1 MTETTHPPATLT
13 LRDRKEMLLQELR
26 ERWDAEIA
34 PIVPAHINE
43 SRLCGLMS
51 AAFTTT
57 PKLLKCHAMTM
68 LDSIVTL
75 FQLGLTPNSSALG
88 HGWILPYADKAIAG
102 ESGGHATHR
111 AVAIIGYKGWLQ
123 LASQAGNIKSID
135 ARAVYLRDVEEDRF
149 EIGTS
154 DGTPFVR
161 YNELA
166 VDDGSGRDDSD
177 IVGAYCHITGLDGRV
192 AQVWLPRWKLDKL
205 EPKRGGRGAWAS
217 NREFPT
223 RYAGMV
229 RKTTIRA
236 IFNQGMWPLET
247 ERLARALDH
256 EAQVDE
262 LDKVTALPLPEDA
275 ERPRTDQLFDDLV
288 GKSDEGTPAPGP
300 DFSLEDAQAEDS
312 KARPD
317 DTNG

>member
-1 MTETTHPPATLT
+1 
-13 LRDRKEMLLQELR
+13 
-26 ERWDAEIA
+26 
-34 PIVPAHINE
+34 
-43 SRLCGLMS
+43 
-51 AAFTTT
+51 
-57 PKLLKCHAMTM
+57 
-68 LDSIVTL
+68 
-75 FQLGLTPNSSALG
+75 
-88 HGWILPYADKAIAG
+88 
-102 ESGGHATHR
+102 
-111 AVAIIGYKGWLQ
+111 
-123 LASQAGNIKSID
+123 
-135 ARAVYLRDVEEDRF
+135 
-149 EIGTS
+149 
-154 DGTPFVR
+154 
-161 YNELA
+161 
-166 VDDGSGRDDSD
+166 
-177 IVGAYCHITGLDGRV
+177 
-192 AQVWLPRWKLDKL
+192 
-205 EPKRGGRGAWAS
+205 
-217 NREFPT
+217 
-223 RYAGMV
+223 MV